1 MKGIFKRFFPTKSKS
16 KQAKNSSHPESNLDA
31 NCIKLTRDQ
40 HQVSRKNISKN
51 ALKVLYRLNQAGYQ
65 AYLVGG
71 GVRDLLLGLRPKDFD
86 VATDATPEQVKAE
99 FRNCRLI
106 GRRFRLAHILYGRE
120 IIEVATFRANHPEA
134 NVSDKKS
141 SKKDLSRTSAQGMLM
156 RDNVYGSLAEDAF
169 RRDFTVNA
177 LYYRV
182 TDFAILDYTGGL
194 EDLHK
199 KQLKFIGDPEER
211 YREDP
216 VRILRAIRLSCKIK
230 LKIENNTQAPIK
242 QLAQL
247 LTHVSSARLWDESN
261 KMLLAGHAQ
270 ATFNSLKDQGVA
282 EYLFPAT
289 IQSLNNQSQG
299 KQPTQQP
306 NFNHFV
312 QAALKN
318 TDKRIADQQPVTPAF
333 LFAVFLWQPLLDQIE
348 IFSQK
353 GMPSYEA
360 RQKAA
365 SHVMTEQQQCIGIPK
380 RFSMMAKEIWQ
391 LQFRL
396 ANRRRK
402 SVFSLF
408 QHPRF
413 RAAYDFLCL
422 RAGEDSELQELA
434 DWWTEFQ
441 PLDEQARN
449 QMIKQAETTLNQ
461 SQPKHKKKSTGKNKR
476 RSQSKSKTVKSQP
489 LKTSTAN
496 TIPSADQSRGK
507 ND

>member
-1 MKGIFKRFFPTKSKS
+1 M
-16 KQAKNSSHPESNLDA
+16 
-31 NCIKLTRDQ
+31 LTRDQ

-86 VATDATPEQVKAE
+86 VATDATPEQIKAE

-134 NVSDKKS
+134 SVSNKKP
-141 SKKDLSRTSAQGMLM
+141 SKRDLSRTSEQGMLV
-156 RDNVYGSLAEDAF
+156 RDNVYGSLVDDAF

-194 EDLHK
+194 KDLDK
-199 KQLKFIGDPEER
+199 RQLKFIGDPEER

-216 VRILRAIRLSCKIK
+216 VRILRAIRLSCKIN
-230 LKIENNTQAPIK
+230 LQIETKTHAPIK

-270 ATFNSLKDQGVA
+270 ATFNSLKQHGVA
-282 EYLFPAT
+282 QYLFPLT
-289 IQSLNNQSQG
+289 IQSLNDTSSQA
-299 KQPTQQP
+299 Q
-306 NFNHFV
+306 NFNQFV
-312 QAALKN
+312 QSALKN

-333 LFAVFLWQPLLDQIE
+333 LFAVFLWQPLLEQIE
-348 IFSQK
+348 LFNHK
-353 GMPSYEA
+353 GMPPYEA

-365 SHVMTEQQQCIGIPK
+365 SQVMTTQQQCIGIPK
-380 RFSMMAKEIWQ
+380 RFSMMAKEIWS

-396 ANRRRK
+396 GVRRRK
-402 SVFSLF
+402 SVFSVI

-422 RAGEDSELQELA
+422 RAASDTELQELA

-441 PLDEQARN
+441 ILDDQDRN
-449 QMIKQAETTLNQ
+449 QMLQRTEKQLN
-461 SQPKHKKKSTGKNKR
+461 PKNLKPKKKVNSKNKHR
-476 RSQSKSKTVKSQP
+476 RSRTKTKSS
-489 LKTSTAN
+489 
-496 TIPSADQSRGK
+496 
-507 ND
+507 NDNDAHG